1 MMSGFENLF
10 GIGIAKTFKELRTM
24 SGFEKIANLCKSIIG
39 GDGIGIGI
47 GKTFKE
53 LTTMSGFE
61 KSLIAI
67 ANRCK
72 SIIYSLTIVP
82 DALIHIK
89 GNSSEENFVLN
100 FSH

>member
-47 GKTFKE
+47 GKK
-53 LTTMSGFE
+53 LL
-61 KSLIAI
+61 KS
-67 ANRCK
+67 
-72 SIIYSLTIVP
+72 
-82 DALIHIK
+82 
-89 GNSSEENFVLN
+89 
-100 FSH
+100 

>member
-1 MMSGFENLF
+1 MVLVLVLE
-10 GIGIAKTFKELRTM
+10 
-24 SGFEKIANLCKSIIG
+24 
-39 GDGIGIGI
+39 
-47 GKTFKE
+47 KTFKE